1 VEGESVMIV
10 EQIESNFDKVAA
22 GMVEEGLQ
30 NIKELLNHP
39 DMTDD
44 LRFEVAQ
51 NFYQYGFLAEAIGI
65 IQRLTEFYPDETE
78 LLLFLAELYM
88 ENSQEEEALALL
100 VSVPSDQGDDYIRA
114 ILLAAELYITEGL
127 FEVAEYKIRQ
137 ALEHYPDEKIVHTAL
152 GEVFYQQEKYSL
164 AITSYEK
171 GNVISTYS
179 KLADCYAHVGRFE
192 DALDYYQKAVT
203 TEAENPDILFGAG
216 FVAYQLEKWEM
227 AASKFTELLD
237 RDPYYTSV
245 YPLVVDTYSKL
256 GQEEEVV
263 KYIELGLKYDQTNPH
278 LFFLQGEYFYKKGDV
293 ENAMN
298 TFKQSLDLDETYVL
312 SIEKLVEM
320 ARTQEDWKSSLKYLD
335 RLLEITPERSDIH
348 TQIGMVY
355 EEMEEWNKAE
365 KSYKA
370 AIAIDEH
377 DTVAMN
383 RLGYVVRDEGRLE
396 EALSLWK
403 KSMRINPDQWEI
415 EELLQRYE

>member
-1 VEGESVMIV
+1 MIV
-10 EQIESNFDKVAA
+10 EQIESNFDKMAG
-22 GMVEEGLQ
+22 GMVEEGIQ

-39 DMTDD
+39 DMSDD

-51 NFYQYGFLAEAIGI
+51 HFYQYGFLDEAIGI
-65 IQRLTEFYPDETE
+65 VQKLTEDYPDETE

-88 ENSQEEEALALL
+88 ENAQEEEALALL
-100 VSVPSDQGDDYIRA
+100 ISVPSDQGDDYIRS
-114 ILLAAELYITEGL
+114 ILLAAELYISEGL

-137 ALEHYPDEKIVHTAL
+137 ALEHYPDEKILHTAL

-203 TEAENPDILFGAG
+203 TESENPDLLFGAG
-216 FVAYQLEKWEM
+216 FVAYQLEKWEL

-237 RDPYYTSV
+237 QDPYYTSV

-256 GQEEEVV
+256 GQEEEAE
-263 KYIELGLKYDQTNPH
+263 KYIDLGLKYDQTNPH
-278 LFFLQGEYFYKKGDV
+278 LFFLLGEHSLKKGEV
-293 ENAMN
+293 ANAKK
-298 TFKQSLDLDETYVL
+298 TFIQSLEIDETYVL
-312 SIEKLVEM
+312 SIEKLVELTK
-320 ARTQEDWKSSLKYLD
+320 AEEDWESTLMYLG
-335 RLLEITPERSDIH
+335 RLLDIAPERGNLH
-348 TQIGMVY
+348 TQIGTVY

-365 KSYKA
+365 NSYKA
-370 AIAIDEH
+370 AIDIDGH
-377 DTVAMN
+377 DTEALN
-383 RLGYVVRDEGRLE
+383 RLGYVVRDEGRME

-403 KSMRINPDQWEI
+403 RSLQINPDQWEI
-415 EELLQRYE
+415 EELLQQYE

>member
-1 VEGESVMIV
+1 MIV

-22 GMVEEGLQ
+22 GMVEEGTQ

-51 NFYQYGFLAEAIGI
+51 NFYQYGFLNEAIGI
-65 IQRLTEFYPDETE
+65 IQKLTEVYSDETE
-78 LLLFLAELYM
+78 LVLFLAELYM
-88 ENSQEEEALALL
+88 ENAEGDEALALL
-100 VSVPSDQGDDYIRA
+100 VSIPSDQGDDYIRS

-127 FEVAEYKIRQ
+127 FEVAEYKVRQ
-137 ALEHYPDEKIVHTAL
+137 ALEHYPDEQILHSAI

-203 TEAENPDILFGAG
+203 TETENPDILFGAG

-227 AASKFTELLD
+227 AASKFTELLE

-245 YPLVVDTYSKL
+245 YPLVVDTFSKL
-256 GQEEEVV
+256 GQEEEVE
-263 KYIELGLKYDQTNPH
+263 KYIESGLKYDQTNPH
-278 LFFLQGEYFYKKGDV
+278 LFYLQGEYFLKKGDV
-293 ENAMN
+293 ENAQN
-298 TFKQSLDLDETYVL
+298 IFEKSLELDETYVL

-320 ARTQEDWKSSLKYLD
+320 ARAKEDWESVLKHLG
-335 RLLEITPERSDIH
+335 RLLDISPERGDIH
-348 TQIGMVY
+348 TQIGMAY

-365 KSYKA
+365 TSYKR
-370 AIAIDEH
+370 AIEINED
-377 DTVAMN
+377 DTEAMN
-383 RLGYVVRDEGRLE
+383 RLGYVVRDEGRLD

-403 KSMRINPDQWEI
+403 RSLEINSDQWEI